1 MDIKSVGKRF
11 NIEVLIHGEK
21 VKKTL
26 TLIEI
31 VKKNLSLPKK
41 EKVEPCIV
49 QKGLLDQYKTIYFC
63 RDEEFEEIREY
74 NSDGSLICV
83 KQRGWDEEEW
93 EESETDK
100 EFDIHLGNKIETE
113 YDSDGKIKSIHE
125 KIKNFAQ
132 MRRIVP
138 DQFINDEKIFDFDS
152 KERLVHI
159 KFPDDSESFF
169 DYDSNDNVIC
179 ERRGNDTFLYE
190 YDSNGYLVY
199 ENTLEENY
207 FHIYEKEGNIIT
219 IYMFVDI

>member
-26 TLIEI
+26 ILIEI
-31 VKKNLSLPKK
+31 VKKSLSLPKK

-138 DQFINDEKIFDFDS
+138 DQFINDEKIFDFDD

-159 KFPDDSESFF
+159 KFPDDRESFF
-169 DYDSNDNVIC
+169 DYDSNDNVVC
-179 ERRGNDTFLYE
+179 ERRGNETFLYE

-199 ENTLEENY
+199 ENTPEENY

-219 IYMFVDI
+219 RYMFVEI